1 MIKIIEKP
9 TSELIP
15 YNNNA
20 RINDK
25 AVEAV
30 ANSIKEFGFK
40 NPIIVDSGNVIIAG
54 HTRLKAAERLGI
66 LKVPCI
72 VADDLTDDQIK
83 AFRIADNSTAQVAE
97 WDMAKLEQ
105 ELASIDLDM
114 TMFGLDEQIKE
125 IEKLSEKEVTEDDF
139 DIQPP
144 DEPVSKQG
152 ETYRL
157 GNHYLHCG
165 DATSD
170 KALARLMGGGVV
182 DMLLTDPPYNVNYEG
197 KTSAALKI
205 ENDNMEYAAFAE
217 FLNDSF
223 SNIATALKP
232 GGAWYIF
239 HSDTESESFRRA
251 ARKNL
256 GKVRQCLIWNKNGF
270 VMGMQDYHWKHEPC
284 LYGWKDGAAH
294 YFTDDR
300 TQSTVYE
307 DKGID
312 FKKLKKDEAIK
323 MLEDIFSDKQST
335 TVINE
340 DKPLRNTEHPTMKPL
355 KLLARLIRN
364 STKPGEAVLD
374 PFGGSGSTLI
384 ACEQLGR
391 KCYTME
397 LDPRYADVIIERWE
411 TLTGQKAVKI

>member
-1 MIKIIEKP
+1 MQIIYIKPAELKP
-9 TSELIP
+9 YRDNP
-15 YNNNA
+15 
-20 RINDK
+20 RKNDR
-25 AVEAV
+25 AADAV
-30 ANSIKEFGFK
+30 AASIQEFGFK
-40 NPIIVDSGNVIIAG
+40 VPIVIDKDYEIIAG
-54 HTRLKAAERLGI
+54 HTRLKAAIKLG
-66 LKVPCI
+66 LTEVPCI
-72 VADDLTDDQIK
+72 IADDLTPEQIK
-83 AFRIADNSTAQVAE
+83 AFRLADNKTAELAE
-97 WDMAKLEQ
+97 WDFDLLEI
-105 ELASIDLDM
+105 ELSGIELDM
-114 TMFGLDEQIKE
+114 SAFGFENALPDG
-125 IEKLSEKEVTEDDF
+125 EVQEDDF

-170 KALARLMGGGVV
+170 KALASLMRGGVV
-182 DMLLTDPPYNVNYEG
+182 DMILTDPPYNVNYEG
-197 KTSAALKI
+197 GTSAALKI

-223 SNIATALKP
+223 SSIATALKP

-239 HSDTESESFRRA
+239 HSDSESESFRRA

-270 VMGMQDYHWKHEPC
+270 VIGRQDYHWKHEPC

-307 DKGID
+307 DK
-312 FKKLKKDEAIK
+312 
-323 MLEDIFSDKQST
+323 
-335 TVINE
+335 
-340 DKPLRNTEHPTMKPL
+340 PLRNTEHPTMKPL
-355 KLLARLIRN
+355 KLLARFIRN
-364 STKPGEAVLD
+364 STKPGETVLD

-397 LDPRYADVIIERWE
+397 LDPRYCDVIIERWE
-411 TLTGQKAVKI
+411 TLTGQKAARL